1 MLEEH
6 VTVLY
11 NVIYAQVYICCVS
24 LPGCCQKTYK
34 HRKETDWIF
43 KHFIH
48 YTQQT
53 ILDHFTSMIL

>member
-6 VTVLY
+6 FTVLY

-34 HRKETDWIF
+34 HRKETVIGYSNILF
-43 KHFIH
+43 IKHSRPF
-48 YTQQT
+48 
-53 ILDHFTSMIL
+53 